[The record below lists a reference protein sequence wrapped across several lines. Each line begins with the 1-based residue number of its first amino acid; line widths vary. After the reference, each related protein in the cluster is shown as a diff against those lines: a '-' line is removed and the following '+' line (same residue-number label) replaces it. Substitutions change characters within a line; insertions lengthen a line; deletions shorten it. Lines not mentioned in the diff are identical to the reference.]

1 MAHLD
6 KLKKA
11 IRFIQKNDATLFL
24 NSYYFQGDDL
34 HKKIDSFYDYHSGES
49 TILKSELMTEE
60 MAEKIEWEPINR
72 IVNVIL
78 IEQEEEVQKQKR
90 LEVFYG
96 E

>member
-1 MAHLD
+1 MKHLD

-24 NSYYFQGDDL
+24 NSYYFQGEDL

-49 TILKSELMTEE
+49 TILKSELITEE

-78 IEQEEEVQKQKR
+78 IEQEEEIQKQNR
-90 LEVFYG
+90 LKVFYG